1 MRDPLPKKKEGVDN
15 TMKNLVR
22 LLLTILGAALGYSLG
37 ILIFVLALSTYQG
50 EALASAKTIEIA
62 TTAVS
67 TLVCGLLAFLISGR
81 VIRNWGQIGQNL
93 ERSISRFST
102 LQIIGGGAG
111 LLLGLI
117 VAYLISGLFAGLQ
130 VLHLG
135 VVLSVI
141 AYIICGGLFSLVGN
155 RLGKLLSERNAAE
168 DMRLGGAAYFQNRKG
183 NTRKRREAIPKIFDT
198 SVLIDGRILDL
209 MKTGFIEGDIIIPEY
224 VLTEL
229 RHLSDSA
236 DPQKKARGRR
246 GLEILKDI
254 RRYYGIEIY
263 NNYSDK
269 DWDGVEEVDMKLL
282 RLAQKLDAKV
292 VTNDFNL
299 IQVAEIQDIPVLNIN
314 DVMNALRTVVIP
326 GEDLKVSVIREG
338 RENNQ
343 GVGYMPDGTMIVVE
357 GGRNLIGQDVNTEV
371 TSVLQ
376 TASGRMIFAK
386 PKKPN

>member
-1 MRDPLPKKKEGVDN
+1 MK
-15 TMKNLVR
+15 TMIR

-37 ILIFVLALSTYQG
+37 ILIYMLAISTYSTGPQ
-50 EALASAKTIEIA
+50 ASTKAIEIG
-62 TTAVS
+62 TPVVS
-67 TLVCGLLAFLISGR
+67 ALILGTLAFLISGR
-81 VIRNWGQIGQNL
+81 LVKDWRRIGQRL
-93 ERSISRFST
+93 ETNISRFPA
-102 LQIIGGGAG
+102 LQIIGGGFG
-111 LLLGLI
+111 LTLGLVI
-117 VAYLISGLFAGLQ
+117 AYLISGLFTNIQILY
-130 VLHLG
+130 LG
-135 VVLSVI
+135 PVLSVI
-141 AYIICGGLFSLVGN
+141 AYIVFGLLFTVVGT
-155 RLGKLLSERNAAE
+155 RLGKQLSERGSGEALA
-168 DMRLGGAAYFQNRKG
+168 MSGAAYFQNRKAPPK
-183 NTRKRREAIPKIFDT
+183 KRREAIPKIFDT
-198 SVLIDGRILDL
+198 SVLIDGRIMDL

-236 DPQKKARGRR
+236 DPMKKAKGRR
-246 GLEILKDI
+246 GLAILKDI
-254 RRYYGIEIY
+254 RSFYGIEIY
-263 NNYSDK
+263 NTYSDK

-314 DVMNALRTVVIP
+314 DVVNALRTVVIP
-326 GEDLKVSVIREG
+326 GEELRVSVIREG

-357 GGRNLIGQDVNTEV
+357 GGKNLIGKDVNTEV

-386 PKKPN
+386 PRKAN

>member
-1 MRDPLPKKKEGVDN
+1 MK
-15 TMKNLVR
+15 TMIR

-37 ILIFVLALSTYQG
+37 ILIYMLAISTYSTGPQ
-50 EALASAKTIEIA
+50 ASTKAIEIG
-62 TTAVS
+62 TPVVS
-67 TLVCGLLAFLISGR
+67 ALILGTLAFLISGR
-81 VIRNWGQIGQNL
+81 MVKDWRRIGQRL
-93 ERSISRFST
+93 ETNISRFPA
-102 LQIIGGGAG
+102 LQIIGGGFG
-111 LLLGLI
+111 LTLGLVI
-117 VAYLISGLFAGLQ
+117 AYLISGLFTNIQILY
-130 VLHLG
+130 LG
-135 VVLSVI
+135 PVLSVI
-141 AYIICGGLFSLVGN
+141 AYIVFGLLFTVVGT
-155 RLGKLLSERNAAE
+155 RLGKQLSERGSGEALA
-168 DMRLGGAAYFQNRKG
+168 MSGAAYFQNRKAPPK
-183 NTRKRREAIPKIFDT
+183 KRREAIPKIFDT
-198 SVLIDGRILDL
+198 SVLIDGRIMDL

-236 DPQKKARGRR
+236 DPMKKAKGRR
-246 GLEILKDI
+246 GLAILKDI
-254 RRYYGIEIY
+254 RSFYGIEIY
-263 NNYSDK
+263 NTYSDK

-314 DVMNALRTVVIP
+314 DVVNALRTVVIP
-326 GEDLKVSVIREG
+326 GEELRVSVIREG

-357 GGRNLIGQDVNTEV
+357 GGKSLIGKDVNTEV

-386 PKKPN
+386 PRKAN

>member
-1 MRDPLPKKKEGVDN
+1 MK
-15 TMKNLVR
+15 TMIR

-37 ILIFVLALSTYQG
+37 ILIYMLAISTYSTGPQ
-50 EALASAKTIEIA
+50 ASTKAIEIG
-62 TTAVS
+62 TPVVS
-67 TLVCGLLAFLISGR
+67 ALILGTLAFLISGR
-81 VIRNWGQIGQNL
+81 LVKDWRRIGQRL
-93 ERSISRFST
+93 ETNISRFPA
-102 LQIIGGGAG
+102 LQIIGGGFG
-111 LLLGLI
+111 LTLGLVI
-117 VAYLISGLFAGLQ
+117 AYLISGLFTNIQILY
-130 VLHLG
+130 LG
-135 VVLSVI
+135 PVLSII
-141 AYIICGGLFSLVGN
+141 AYIVFGLLFTVVGT
-155 RLGKLLSERNAAE
+155 RLGKQLSERGSGEALA
-168 DMRLGGAAYFQNRKG
+168 MSGAAYFQNRKAPPK
-183 NTRKRREAIPKIFDT
+183 KRREAIPKIFDT
-198 SVLIDGRILDL
+198 SVLIDGRIMDL

-236 DPQKKARGRR
+236 DPMKKAKGRR
-246 GLEILKDI
+246 GLAILKDI
-254 RRYYGIEIY
+254 RSFYGIEIY
-263 NNYSDK
+263 NTYSDK

-314 DVMNALRTVVIP
+314 DVVNALRTVVIP
-326 GEDLKVSVIREG
+326 GEELRVSVIREG

-357 GGRNLIGQDVNTEV
+357 GGKNLIGKDVNTEV

-386 PKKPN
+386 PRKTN

>member
-1 MRDPLPKKKEGVDN
+1 MK
-15 TMKNLVR
+15 TMIR

-37 ILIFVLALSTYQG
+37 ILIYMLAISTYSTGPQ
-50 EALASAKTIEIA
+50 ASTKAIEIG
-62 TTAVS
+62 TPVVS
-67 TLVCGLLAFLISGR
+67 ALILGTLAFLISGR
-81 VIRNWGQIGQNL
+81 MVKDWRRIGQRL
-93 ERSISRFST
+93 ETNISRFPA
-102 LQIIGGGAG
+102 LQIIGGGFG
-111 LLLGLI
+111 LTLGLVI
-117 VAYLISGLFAGLQ
+117 AYLISGLFTNIQILY
-130 VLHLG
+130 LG
-135 VVLSVI
+135 PVLSII
-141 AYIICGGLFSLVGN
+141 AYIVFGLLFTVVGT
-155 RLGKLLSERNAAE
+155 RLGKQLSERGSGEALA
-168 DMRLGGAAYFQNRKG
+168 MSGAAYFQNRKAPPK
-183 NTRKRREAIPKIFDT
+183 KRREAIPKIFDT
-198 SVLIDGRILDL
+198 SVLIDGRIMDL

-236 DPQKKARGRR
+236 DPMKKAKGRR
-246 GLEILKDI
+246 GLAILKDI
-254 RRYYGIEIY
+254 RSFYGIEIY
-263 NNYSDK
+263 NTYSDK

-314 DVMNALRTVVIP
+314 DVVNALRTVVIP
-326 GEDLKVSVIREG
+326 GEELRVSVIREG

-357 GGRNLIGQDVNTEV
+357 GGKNLIGKDVNTEV

-386 PKKPN
+386 PRKAN

>member
-1 MRDPLPKKKEGVDN
+1 MK
-15 TMKNLVR
+15 TMIR

-37 ILIFVLALSTYQG
+37 ILIYMLAISTYSTGPQ
-50 EALASAKTIEIA
+50 ASTKAIEIG
-62 TTAVS
+62 TPVVS
-67 TLVCGLLAFLISGR
+67 ALILGTLAFLISGR
-81 VIRNWGQIGQNL
+81 MVKDWRRIGQRL
-93 ERSISRFST
+93 ETNISRFPA
-102 LQIIGGGAG
+102 LQIIGGGFG
-111 LLLGLI
+111 LTLGLVI
-117 VAYLISGLFAGLQ
+117 AYLISGLFTNIQILY
-130 VLHLG
+130 LG
-135 VVLSVI
+135 PVLSVI
-141 AYIICGGLFSLVGN
+141 AYIVFGLLFTVVGT
-155 RLGKLLSERNAAE
+155 RLGKQLSERGSGEALA
-168 DMRLGGAAYFQNRKG
+168 MSGAAYFQNRKAPPK
-183 NTRKRREAIPKIFDT
+183 KRREAIPKIFDT
-198 SVLIDGRILDL
+198 SVLIDGRIMDL

-236 DPQKKARGRR
+236 DPMKKAKGRR
-246 GLEILKDI
+246 GLAILKDI
-254 RRYYGIEIY
+254 RSFYGIEIY
-263 NNYSDK
+263 NTYSDK

-314 DVMNALRTVVIP
+314 DVVNALRTVVIP
-326 GEDLKVSVIREG
+326 GEELRVSVIREG

-357 GGRNLIGQDVNTEV
+357 GGKNLIGKDVNTEV

-386 PKKPN
+386 PKKTN

>member
-1 MRDPLPKKKEGVDN
+1 MK
-15 TMKNLVR
+15 TMIR

-37 ILIFVLALSTYQG
+37 ILIYMLAISTYSTGPQ
-50 EALASAKTIEIA
+50 ASTKAIEIG
-62 TTAVS
+62 TPVVS
-67 TLVCGLLAFLISGR
+67 ALILGTLAFLISGR
-81 VIRNWGQIGQNL
+81 MVKDWRRIGQRL
-93 ERSISRFST
+93 ETNISRFPA
-102 LQIIGGGAG
+102 LQIIGGGFG
-111 LLLGLI
+111 LTLGLVI
-117 VAYLISGLFAGLQ
+117 AYLISGLFTNIQILY
-130 VLHLG
+130 LG
-135 VVLSVI
+135 PVLSVI
-141 AYIICGGLFSLVGN
+141 AYIVFGLLFTVVGT
-155 RLGKLLSERNAAE
+155 RLGKQLSERGSGEALA
-168 DMRLGGAAYFQNRKG
+168 MSGAAYFQNRKAPPK
-183 NTRKRREAIPKIFDT
+183 KRREAIPKIFDT
-198 SVLIDGRILDL
+198 SVLIDGRIMDL

-236 DPQKKARGRR
+236 DPMKKAKGRR
-246 GLEILKDI
+246 GLAILKDI
-254 RRYYGIEIY
+254 RSFYGIEIY
-263 NNYSDK
+263 NTYSDK

-314 DVMNALRTVVIP
+314 DVVNALRTVVIP
-326 GEDLKVSVIREG
+326 GEELRVSVIREG

-357 GGRNLIGQDVNTEV
+357 GGKNLIGKDVNTEV

-386 PKKPN
+386 PRKAN

>member
-1 MRDPLPKKKEGVDN
+1 MK
-15 TMKNLVR
+15 TMIR

-37 ILIFVLALSTYQG
+37 ILIYMLAISTYSTGPQ
-50 EALASAKTIEIA
+50 ASTKAIEIG
-62 TTAVS
+62 TPVVS
-67 TLVCGLLAFLISGR
+67 ALILGTLAFLISGR
-81 VIRNWGQIGQNL
+81 LVKDWRRIGQRL
-93 ERSISRFST
+93 ETNISRFPA
-102 LQIIGGGAG
+102 LQIIGGGFG
-111 LLLGLI
+111 LTLGLVI
-117 VAYLISGLFAGLQ
+117 AYLISGLFTNIQILY
-130 VLHLG
+130 LG
-135 VVLSVI
+135 PVLSII
-141 AYIICGGLFSLVGN
+141 AYIVFGLLFTVVGT
-155 RLGKLLSERNAAE
+155 RLGKQLSERGSGEALA
-168 DMRLGGAAYFQNRKG
+168 MSGAAYFQNRKAPPK
-183 NTRKRREAIPKIFDT
+183 KRREAIPKIFDT
-198 SVLIDGRILDL
+198 SVLIDGRIMDL

-236 DPQKKARGRR
+236 DPMKKAKGRR
-246 GLEILKDI
+246 GLAILKDI
-254 RRYYGIEIY
+254 RSFYGIEIY
-263 NNYSDK
+263 NTYSDK

-314 DVMNALRTVVIP
+314 DVVNALRTVVIP
-326 GEDLKVSVIREG
+326 GEELRVSVIREG

-357 GGRNLIGQDVNTEV
+357 GGKNLIGKDVNTEV

-386 PKKPN
+386 PRKAN

>member
-1 MRDPLPKKKEGVDN
+1 MK
-15 TMKNLVR
+15 TMIR

-37 ILIFVLALSTYQG
+37 ILIYMLAISTYSSGAQ
-50 EALASAKTIEIA
+50 ASTKAIEIG
-62 TTAVS
+62 TPVVS
-67 TLVCGLLAFLISGR
+67 ALILGVVAFIVSGR
-81 VIRNWGQIGQNL
+81 MVKNWRRIGQRL
-93 ERSISRFST
+93 ETNISRFPA
-102 LQIIGGGAG
+102 LQIIGGG
-111 LLLGLI
+111 LGLTLGLVI
-117 VAYLISGLFAGLQ
+117 AYLISGLFSNIQILY
-130 VLHLG
+130 LG
-135 VVLSVI
+135 PVLSVI
-141 AYIICGGLFSLVGN
+141 AYIVIGGLFALVGT
-155 RLGKLLSERNAAE
+155 RLGKQFSERGAGVAAA
-168 DMRLGGAAYFQNRKG
+168 MSGAAYFQNRRPSQK
-183 NTRKRREAIPKIFDT
+183 KRREAIPKIFDT
-198 SVLIDGRILDL
+198 SVLIDGRIMDL

-236 DPQKKARGRR
+236 DPMKKAKGRR
-246 GLEILKDI
+246 GLAILKDI
-254 RRYYGIEIY
+254 RSFYGIEIY
-263 NNYSDK
+263 NTYSDK

-314 DVMNALRTVVIP
+314 DVVNALRTVVIP
-326 GEDLKVSVIREG
+326 GEELRVSVIREG

-357 GGRNLIGQDVNTEV
+357 GGKSLIGKDVNTEV

-386 PKKPN
+386 PRKAN